1 MRILVVEDD
10 PGARAVIESVLSKD
24 LDARVETVELGE
36 RAIDLLA
43 RGSYDVVILDHH
55 LPDTTGLT
63 VLEHVQRV
71 RPETVVIYL
80 TGVGDEGVAQR
91 ALAEGA
97 VNYLTKGL
105 DTYQSLPML
114 VHDAFQRWEGQR
126 PVVGESDLQ
135 AHAERH
141 DPTVERSFDDRVA
154 ASRLK
159 DLIVCSPEA
168 EILYATLGHD
178 HTNAVLAGDVTT
190 WLRTAEVVADDAG
203 LELGTMFG
211 TLQGEPG
218 TIALLAAPE
227 TVVLVG
233 IYDRSVD
240 PDGALDDLRTLL
252 DELRDHPSA
261 APPSLDRAESRADGA
276 GDVGMQGDPRGA
288 EPTRET

>member
-24 LDARVETVELGE
+24 LDARVDTVELGE
-36 RAIDLLA
+36 EAVDRLA
-43 RGSYDVVILDHH
+43 RNRYDVVILDHQ
-55 LPDTTGLT
+55 LPDTDGLT
-63 VLEHVQRV
+63 VLGHVQRI

-80 TGVGDEGVAQR
+80 TGVGDEQIAQR
-91 ALAEGA
+91 ALTRGA

-114 VHDAFQRWEGQR
+114 VHDAFRRWEGQR
-126 PVVGESDLQ
+126 PVVEPSDLQ
-135 AHAERH
+135 AHADRQ
-141 DPTVERSFDDRVA
+141 DRSVERSFDDHVA

-159 DLIVCSPEA
+159 DLVVCSPEG
-168 EILYATLGHD
+168 EILYSTLDHD
-178 HTNAVLAGDVTT
+178 HTNAILAGDVTT

-227 TVVLVG
+227 TVVLAG

-240 PDGALDDLRTLL
+240 PEGALDDLRTLL
-252 DELRDHPSA
+252 DELRDQPST
-261 APPSLDRAESRADGA
+261 APGPDPTRARPGGA
-276 GDVGMQGDPRGA
+276 GQVGAEGGPRGA

>member
-43 RGSYDVVILDHH
+43 RESYDVVVLDHH

-80 TGVGDEGVAQR
+80 TGVGDEEIAQQ
-91 ALAEGA
+91 ALAQGA

-126 PVVGESDLQ
+126 PVVDQSDLQ
-135 AHAERH
+135 AHAEKQG
-141 DPTVERSFDDRVA
+141 PAVERSFDDRVA
-154 ASRLK
+154 DSRLK

-168 EILYATLGHD
+168 EVLYSTLGHD
-178 HTNAVLAGDVTT
+178 HTNAMLAGDVTT
-190 WLRTAEVVADDAG
+190 WLRTAEVVAEDAG

-252 DELRDHPSA
+252 EELRDHPSA
-261 APPSLDRAESRADGA
+261 APGKPDPAEAHAGSA
-276 GDVGMQGDPRGA
+276 GDLGIQGGPRGA
-288 EPTRET
+288 GRTRET

>member
-43 RGSYDVVILDHH
+43 RETYDVVILDHH

-63 VLEHVQRV
+63 VLEHVQHV

-80 TGVGDEGVAQR
+80 TGVGDEEIAQQ
-91 ALAEGA
+91 ALAQGA

-126 PVVGESDLQ
+126 PVVEPSDLQ
-135 AHAERH
+135 DHAERQ
-141 DPTVERSFDDRVA
+141 DPTVERSFDDSVA

-159 DLIVCSPEA
+159 DLIVCSAEA
-168 EILYATLGHD
+168 EILYSTLDHD

-190 WLRTAEVVADDAG
+190 WLRTAEVVAEDAG

-218 TIALLAAPE
+218 TIALLAAPQ

-240 PDGALDDLRTLL
+240 PDRALGDLRTLL
-252 DELRDHPSA
+252 EELRER
-261 APPSLDRAESRADGA
+261 PPTEPEGPDQAQAHAGGA
-276 GDVGMQGDPRGA
+276 GDAGLQGGPRGA
-288 EPTRET
+288 GPTRET

>member
-24 LDARVETVELGE
+24 LDARVETVEIGE

-43 RGSYDVVILDHH
+43 RERYDVVILDHH

-63 VLEHVQRV
+63 VLEHVQRL

-80 TGVGDEGVAQR
+80 TGVGDEEIAQQ
-91 ALAEGA
+91 ALAQGA

-126 PVVGESDLQ
+126 PIVDPSDLQ
-135 AHAERH
+135 TQAG
-141 DPTVERSFDDRVA
+141 DPNRQVERSFDDRVA

-168 EILYATLGHD
+168 DILYSTLEHD
-178 HTNAVLAGDVTT
+178 HTNAILAGDVTT

-211 TLQGEPG
+211 TLRGEPG

-240 PDGALDDLRTLL
+240 PGGALDDLRTLL
-252 DELRDHPSA
+252 EELREDPSV
-261 APPSLDRAESRADGA
+261 APEEADPEEAPAGGT
-276 GDVGMQGDPRGA
+276 GDVEIHGGPRGA
-288 EPTRET
+288 GPTRET